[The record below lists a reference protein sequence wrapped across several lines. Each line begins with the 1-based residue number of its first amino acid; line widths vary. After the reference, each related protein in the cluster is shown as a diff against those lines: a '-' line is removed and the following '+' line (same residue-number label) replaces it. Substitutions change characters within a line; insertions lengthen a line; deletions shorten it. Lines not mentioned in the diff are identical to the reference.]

1 MSFFRIFSSRL
12 APSPIPKRASEALNR
27 LYTAPATPTFNSRSR
42 SRDAE
47 TWKPVENSMINVHD
61 KLSHVVSSRVLS
73 TPAEIWAQNSHV
85 TRMSIAEA
93 GLVNDPY
100 SGRSAHVVDGNL
112 ADAFRR
118 LDMILARN
126 KVRKQLKLAERHEK
140 KGPKRRRLE
149 SERWRRLFAHEVRK
163 NVQLVTKI
171 RRRGA

>member
-47 TWKPVENSMINVHD
+47 TWKPIENSMINVHD

-93 GLVNDPY
+93 GL
-100 SGRSAHVVDGNL
+100 SERLGRSAHVVDGNL

-149 SERWRRLFAHEVRK
+149 SERWRRLFAHEVSRQSPLL
-163 NVQLVTKI
+163 QLSS
-171 RRRGA
+171 